1 MENSLLPENPTTI
14 LEDTEYIASS
24 SSIGHPHLST
34 IGHPHL
40 STIGTTAAAAP
51 DAATNPTDVNTLT
64 SAAIEKHPVNFS
76 KNSTVENM
84 TDLSNSSEQRTF
96 KTNAEKVDNGTDEGT
111 EPAAAVLTTFPD
123 GGFGWLVVL
132 GAFVI
137 QFCCWGFNFSWGVY
151 QEYYVE
157 NDIFKGATL
166 SQISWCGGLGAA
178 SVFLTCP
185 FQTQMVSKFGLRPV
199 IATGIVISGSGMIS
213 ASFAKTVWQLYLT
226 QASRGFMFGLGAG
239 MALFNSVAI
248 PVQWFDKKRGLATG
262 ITVAGSGIG
271 GATLAPLNRFLISNV
286 GYKWALRIMGITVIT
301 AVFSIL
307 FCIRARI
314 RPAARRRPLFD
325 VGMFKS
331 TGFTVLYL
339 TGMLMTFGYLTPIFL
354 LPKFITDLGW
364 DPTVGATLV
373 SVFSGVNA
381 AARIGLGFVADIC
394 GPLNV
399 LILSTIFCGL
409 SCYMFWM
416 NTHDLAM
423 ATVFAIAYGTS
434 AGGFV
439 SLFPVVAAKVIGL
452 ETLAAT
458 VGLLFSGN
466 FFGNLLG
473 TPLASAIISASGGS
487 YTWAIVFA
495 GAAPLVGASL
505 LLIIRFKDE
514 RRIFVKV

>member
-1 MENSLLPENPTTI
+1 MENNLLPGNSPVTLQDIEHIVLPFITDRPLT
-14 LEDTEYIASS
+14 
-24 SSIGHPHLST
+24 
-34 IGHPHL
+34 HL
-40 STIGTTAAAAP
+40 STIGTTTATAS
-51 DAATNPTDVNTLT
+51 DATVDTTDVNPV
-64 SAAIEKHPVNFS
+64 IGEKHPVSFS
-76 KNSTVENM
+76 KSSTVDNT
-84 TDLSNSSEQRTF
+84 TDMPNSLEQTTS
-96 KTNAEKVDNGTDEGT
+96 KIDAEKAMHIPGEGTDKSA
-111 EPAAAVLTTFPD
+111 EPATAAPMAFPD

-132 GAFVI
+132 GAFMI

-166 SQISWCGGLGAA
+166 SQVSWCGGLGAA
-178 SVFLTCP
+178 S
-185 FQTQMVSKFGLRPV
+185 
-199 IATGIVISGSGMIS
+199 
-213 ASFAKTVWQLYLT
+213 
-226 QASRGFMFGLGAG
+226 GFMFGLGAG

-248 PVQWFDKKRGLATG
+248 PVQWFDKKRGLASG

-286 GYKWALRIMGITVIT
+286 GYKWALRIMGITAIT
-301 AVFSIL
+301 VVFSIL
-307 FCIRARI
+307 FCIRTRI
-314 RPAARRRPLFD
+314 PPVTRRRPLFD
-325 VGMFKS
+325 VAMFKNS
-331 TGFTVLYL
+331 GFTILYL

-354 LPKFITDLGW
+354 LPKFVTDLGL

-373 SVFSGVNA
+373 GIFSGVNA
-381 AARIGLGFVADIC
+381 AARIGLGLVADIC

-399 LILSTIFCGL
+399 LVLSTIFCGL
-409 SCYMFWM
+409 SCYIFWM
-416 NTHDLAM
+416 NTHGLAM
-423 ATVFAIAYGTS
+423 ATVFAVAYGTS

-495 GAAPLVGASL
+495 GTAPLVGASL

-514 RRIFVKV
+514 KRIFVKV

>member
-1 MENSLLPENPTTI
+1 MENNLLHKNPPTI
-14 LEDTEYIASS
+14 LEDVEYIVSPS
-24 SSIGHPHLST
+24 PTGHPHLST
-34 IGHPHL
+34 IG
-40 STIGTTAAAAP
+40 AAAATAS
-51 DAATNPTDVNTLT
+51 DAAANATDVNTLIG
-64 SAAIEKHPVNFS
+64 AAVEKHPVNFS
-76 KNSTVENM
+76 KNSTVDNM
-84 TDLSNSSEQRTF
+84 ADLSNSSEQRTF
-96 KTNAEKVDNGTDEGT
+96 KTDAEKADNGTDEST
-111 EPAAAVLTTFPD
+111 EPATAVLTNFPD

-132 GAFVI
+132 GAFMI

-157 NDIFKGATL
+157 NDTFEGATL
-166 SQISWCGGLGAA
+166 SQVSWCGGLGAA

-185 FQTQMVSKFGLRPV
+185 FQTQMVSRFGLRPV
-199 IATGIVISGSGMIS
+199 IATGIVISGFGMIS
-213 ASFAKTVWQLYLT
+213 ASFAKTGL
-226 QASRGFMFGLGAG
+226 MFGLGAG

-248 PVQWFDKKRGLATG
+248 PVQWFDKKRGLASG

-271 GATLAPLNRFLISNV
+271 GATLAPLNRYLISNV
-286 GYKWALRIMGITVIT
+286 GYKWTLRIMGITVIT

-314 RPAARRRPLFD
+314 PPATRRRPLFD
-325 VGMFKS
+325 VAMFKN
-331 TGFTVLYL
+331 TGFTILYL

-354 LPKFITDLGW
+354 LPKFVKDLGW

-373 SVFSGVNA
+373 SIFSGVNA

-416 NTHDLAM
+416 NTHGLAM

-487 YTWAIVFA
+487 YTWAIVLA
-495 GAAPLVGASL
+495 GTAPLVGASL
-505 LLIIRFKDE
+505 LLIIRFEDE
-514 RRIFVKV
+514 KRIFVKV